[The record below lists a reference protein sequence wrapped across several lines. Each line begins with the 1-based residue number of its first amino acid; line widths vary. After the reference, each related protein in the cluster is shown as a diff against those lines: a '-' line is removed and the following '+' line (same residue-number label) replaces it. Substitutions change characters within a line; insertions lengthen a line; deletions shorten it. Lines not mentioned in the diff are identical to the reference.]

1 MEKRPENMSP
11 VNSEEQVTT
20 GNTDHKNS
28 AIVILAIVAAVLAL
42 VLAAILISK
51 ARLVHE
57 LQGEKDEL
65 TEQIVALQADY
76 DSLSSD
82 YESINSQLDSSREEV
97 AQLIER
103 IQKTDAT
110 NRRKIRQ
117 YQKELGTLRAIM
129 KNYIIQIDSLNT
141 LNHKLTAD
149 AAAAR
154 RDFDGGA
161 DMVTKEKT
169 SAGQTS
175 NKKPTKLHV
184 RKPLCETFTF
194 TDELTHHHKADAYKA
209 YNSANENV
217 GYVFM
222 TDDQRTPAYGH
233 CELHFYPDYQDRYQ
247 EWRRMTSNGE
257 RIKWETLCEKLKAE
271 GRCEYFVD

>member
-1 MEKRPENMSP
+1 M
-11 VNSEEQVTT
+11 
-20 GNTDHKNS
+20 
-28 AIVILAIVAAVLAL
+28 
-42 VLAAILISK
+42 LISPEEYYARELKGRSAAEIEEEIRRLKREIGKLKK
-51 ARLVHE
+51 AVE
-57 LQGEKDEL
+57 
-65 TEQIVALQADY
+65 APDY
-76 DSLSSD
+76 DAAAHVRPDERTQLKYMSL
-82 YESINSQLDSSREEV
+82 YL
-97 AQLIER
+97 ER
-103 IQKTDAT
+103 
-110 NRRKIRQ
+110 
-117 YQKELGTLRAIM
+117 
-129 KNYIIQIDSLNT
+129 
-141 LNHKLTAD
+141 

-161 DMVTKEKT
+161 DMMMEKKT